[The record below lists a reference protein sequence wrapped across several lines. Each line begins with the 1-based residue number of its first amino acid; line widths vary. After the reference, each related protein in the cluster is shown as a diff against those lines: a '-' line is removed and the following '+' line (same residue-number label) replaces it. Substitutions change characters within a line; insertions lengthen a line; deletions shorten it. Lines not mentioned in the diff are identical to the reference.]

1 MIFTVLENMSS
12 GEENTE
18 INLLQRFYPKKD
30 LAGNLGENN
39 EGEDEI
45 ELSLGLSL
53 NGRFG
58 VDPKRCNNII
68 RASSVSSFA
77 IGSGEKD
84 PERWSLGGAHDVGL
98 SRTCSL
104 PMDTEE
110 WRKRK
115 ELQSLKRLE
124 AKRKRMEKMKNVRMV
139 RVKASAA
146 GGVEEIVGPP
156 PVMIGKRNSVQFS
169 SQGSIGSQGSGAGS
183 SGVSDPETHETPGA
197 TNNPEER
204 SHASG
209 QSSVEQRIGKKPAE
223 TVTENPSPVLEP
235 AGSKDKET
243 LKNMIS
249 DMPCVST
256 RDGPD
261 GKRINGFLYRCK
273 NGEEVKII
281 CVCHGNFLSPAEFV
295 KHGGGGDVEHPLRH
309 IVINPSQS

>member
-1 MIFTVLENMSS
+1 MAS
-12 GEENTE
+12 GEENKGFD
-18 INLLQRFYPKKD
+18 LLQRFYNKKE
-30 LAGNLGENN
+30 LAGKLDEVN
-39 EGEDEI
+39 EEEGEI

-68 RASSVSSFA
+68 RAASISGFSV
-77 IGSGEKD
+77 GSGEEDAK
-84 PERWSLGGAHDVGL
+84 RWSLGGAHDVVL

-139 RVKASAA
+139 RVKGSD
-146 GGVEEIVGPP
+146 EIVVGPP
-156 PVMIGKRNSVQFS
+156 AQQPVFIGKRSSVQFC

-183 SGVSDPETHETPGA
+183 SGVSDPETHEIPEASLA
-197 TNNPEER
+197 TNKYPEDG
-204 SHASG
+204 SPVSG
-209 QSSVEQRIGKKPAE
+209 RSSVEQRIDNKPAE
-223 TVTENPSPVLEP
+223 TVTENPSPRLEP

-243 LKNMIS
+243 LRNMIGN
-249 DMPCVST
+249 MPCVST

-281 CVCHGNFLSPAEFV
+281 CVCHGDFFSPAEFV

-309 IVINPSQS
+309 IVINPSQL

>member
-1 MIFTVLENMSS
+1 MSS
-12 GEENTE
+12 VEENKGVD
-18 INLLQRFYPKKD
+18 LLERFYNKKELD
-30 LAGNLGENN
+30 EVNQGE
-39 EGEDEI
+39 GEI

-68 RASSVSSFA
+68 RAAS
-77 IGSGEKD
+77 ISGFEDAK
-84 PERWSLGGAHDVGL
+84 RWSLGGAHDAVL

-104 PMDTEE
+104 PMDTDE
-110 WRKRK
+110 WRKKK

-139 RVKASAA
+139 RIKASD
-146 GGVEEIVGPP
+146 EIVVGPP
-156 PVMIGKRNSVQFS
+156 PQPVFVGKRSSLQFS

-183 SGVSDPETHETPGA
+183 SGVSDPETHEIPEA
-197 TNNPEER
+197 TNKYPEDG
-204 SHASG
+204 SPASG
-209 QSSVEQRIGKKPAE
+209 RSSAEQRVDNKPAE
-223 TVTENPSPVLEP
+223 TVTEIPSPRLEP
-235 AGSKDKET
+235 TGSKDKET

-249 DMPCVST
+249 NMPSVST

-281 CVCHGNFLSPAEFV
+281 CVCHGDFFSPAEFV
-295 KHGGGGDVEHPLRH
+295 KHGGGGDVDHPLRH
-309 IVINPSQS
+309 IVINPSQL

>member
-1 MIFTVLENMSS
+1 MSS
-12 GEENTE
+12 GEENTGIDMLE
-18 INLLQRFYPKKD
+18 RFHTKRDSERK
-30 LAGNLGENN
+30 LGERD
-39 EGEDEI
+39 EGEGEI

-58 VDPKRCNNII
+58 VDPKRRHNNIT
-68 RASSVSSFA
+68 RAASIAGFSV
-77 IGSGEKD
+77 GSGLED
-84 PERWSLGGAHDVGL
+84 VRAWSVAGGPDVGL

-139 RVKASAA
+139 RVKA
-146 GGVEEIVGPP
+146 GGDEVVVGPP
-156 PVMIGKRNSVQFS
+156 APQPAVVIDKRSSVQFC

-183 SGVSDPETHETPGA
+183 SGVSDPDTHEIPQA
-197 TNNPEER
+197 TNNGSP
-204 SHASG
+204 ASTR
-209 QSSVEQRIGKKPAE
+209 SSVEPIVDNKPAE
-223 TVTENPSPVLEP
+223 IVTEKPSPVLEHS
-235 AGSKDKET
+235 GSRNEEA

-249 DMPCVST
+249 NMPCVST

-273 NGEEVKII
+273 SGEELKII
-281 CVCHGNFLSPAEFV
+281 CVCRGEFLSPAEFV
-295 KHGGGGDVEHPLRH
+295 KHGGGGDVENPLRH
-309 IVINPSQS
+309 IVINRSQS